1 MAMASTTS
9 LRGGQYVRY
18 LVFLSACLQLLPAV
32 WTVSRSSSVTLE
44 SRMRDDP
51 DLSEFYSLIERDEI
65 AMSKLVHHSLTIFA
79 PTNQAFQRYLNNKT
93 HLNYHMSSTPLRL
106 SQLADTVRSLNDDGT
121 PLYITRTRPL
131 SGMQEDL
138 YVNSAKI
145 IRERS
150 NMEFTNTRGYKQIL
164 HIIDDVLTPITT
176 VFNKTLDTPNP
187 DAWGFL
193 QSVEAINIEPHRVRS
208 FRKKILNLK
217 RDQAFKKPGI
227 STFFIPVETGFKVP
241 PHPTLSMVDKRV
253 IDGHIIPNK
262 AIFTTPAPYGQA
274 LETLQFEDDLRVTIT
289 FFRHDTGKNARVF
302 VVSNT
307 MYSNSR
313 LTPGAVIAEIV
324 KANIPVANGV
334 VHLIH
339 RPLVIVDMHGV
350 QMLTQDNSHTLWSKF
365 RDLIED
371 FAPDFLNIL
380 RGMNQMTIFV
390 PQDDAVSQMM
400 QTNFMSNRKKL
411 LEVLMMHVVPDAI
424 TIDKIKRNNQN
435 HIYQI
440 PTMTSRRFI
449 YFNLNE
455 NRTTHAKSVTV
466 EGGGVNASLVLGD
479 IATKDGYI
487 HIIDRMLGV
496 SYMTVQEK
504 LETDP
509 MLNLTYHFGKL
520 NHFND
525 QLNMTN
531 KRFTYFVPRDKA
543 WIQWFI
549 EHPAANLDDFVRNR
563 DQSRLVLEH
572 HLIVADRVFSMGE
585 LRNMS
590 HDSLILP
597 TVGPESLQIR
607 VKEEDNRFF
616 IQWKETGRWT
626 TVFRADVECT
636 NGLIHVI
643 DAPFVHEYDMITSG
657 GSPVLLCSTALTLV
671 VTVLAMLVA
680 TVGTF

>member
-1 MAMASTTS
+1 MATPAASHWQPA
-9 LRGGQYVRY
+9 LGVILLG
-18 LVFLSACLQLLPAV
+18 ACLLLPPANA
-32 WTVSRSSSVTLE
+32 RSSVTLE
-44 SRMRDDP
+44 MRMRDDP
-51 DLSEFYSLIERDEI
+51 DLSELYSLIERDEI
-65 AMSKLVHHSLTIFA
+65 AMSKLVHNPLTIFA

-106 SQLADTVRSLNDDGT
+106 SQLGDTVRSMNDDGT
-121 PLYITRTRPL
+121 PLYITRMRPL

-150 NMEFTNTRGYKQIL
+150 NMEFKNSRGYTQIL

-217 RDQAFKKPGI
+217 RDQVFKKSGI
-227 STFFIPVETGFKVP
+227 STFFVPVETGFKAP
-241 PHPTLSMVDKRV
+241 PYPTLSMVDKRV
-253 IDGHIIPNK
+253 IDGHVIPNK
-262 AIFTTPAPYGQA
+262 AIFTTPAPYGQP
-274 LETLQFEDDLRVTIT
+274 LETLQFEEDLRVTIT
-289 FFRHDTGKNARVF
+289 FFRYDTGKNTRVF

-324 KANIPVANGV
+324 KPNIPVANGV

-339 RPLVIVDMHGV
+339 RPLVIVDMHGL
-350 QMLTQDNSHTLWSKF
+350 QMLTEHGHTLWGKF

-371 FAPDFLNIL
+371 YAPDFLNVL
-380 RGMNQMTIFV
+380 RGMSQMTLFV
-390 PQDDAVSQMM
+390 PQDEAVAQMM

-440 PTMTSRRFI
+440 PTMNNRRFI

-466 EGGGVNASLVLGD
+466 EGGGVNASLILGD

-504 LETDP
+504 LATDP

-525 QLNMTN
+525 QLNLTN

-549 EHPAANLDDFVRNR
+549 EHPAASLDDFVRNR
-563 DQSRLVLEH
+563 DQSRTVLEH

-597 TVGPESLQIR
+597 TVGLDSLQIR
-607 VKEEDNRFF
+607 VKEEDHRFF

-643 DAPFVHEYDMITSG
+643 DVPFVHEYDMVTSG
-657 GSPVLLCSTALTLV
+657 GRTGALE
-671 VTVLAMLVA
+671 LAAYLAAVLVA
-680 TVGTF
+680 ALAPLV

>member
-1 MAMASTTS
+1 MDIPTS
-9 LRGGQYVRY
+9 SRHGVGQYGRHV
-18 LVFLSACLQLLPAV
+18 VFLLACLQLLPTV
-32 WTVSRSSSVTLE
+32 WTVGRSSSVTLE
-44 SRMRDDP
+44 ARMRDDP

-65 AMSKLVHHSLTIFA
+65 AMSRLVHHPLTIFA

-106 SQLADTVRSLNDDGT
+106 SQLGDTVRSLNDDGT
-121 PLYITRTRPL
+121 PLYITRRRPL

-145 IRERS
+145 VRERS
-150 NMEFTNTRGYKQIL
+150 NMEFKNTRGYTQIL

-217 RDQAFKKPGI
+217 RDQVFKKSGI

-241 PHPTLSMVDKRV
+241 PNPTLSMIDKRV
-253 IDGHIIPNK
+253 IDGHVIPNK
-262 AIFTTPAPYGQA
+262 AIFTTPAPYGKP

-289 FFRHDTGKNARVF
+289 FFRHETGKNTHRVF

-324 KANIPVANGV
+324 KPNIPVANGV

-339 RPLVIVDMHGV
+339 RPLVIVDMHGM
-350 QMLTQDNSHTLWSKF
+350 QMLTDNSHTLWSKF

-371 FAPDFLNIL
+371 YAPEFLNVL
-380 RGMNQMTIFV
+380 RGMSQMTLFV
-390 PQDDAVSQMM
+390 PQDEAVAQMM

-440 PTMTSRRFI
+440 PTMNSRRFL

-455 NRTTHAKSVTV
+455 NRTTHDKSVTV

-563 DQSRLVLEH
+563 EQSRMVLEH
-572 HLIVADRVFSMGE
+572 HLIVADRVFSMGD

-597 TVGPESLQIR
+597 TVGLESLQIR
-607 VKEEDNRFF
+607 VKEEDNRYF

-643 DAPFVHEYDMITSG
+643 DVPFVHEYDMITSDG
-657 GSPVLLCSTALTLV
+657 HRLYSTEPLTLLL
-671 VTVLAMLVA
+671 VTVLTALGAV
-680 TVGTF
+680 

>member
-1 MAMASTTS
+1 MAMASTT
-9 LRGGQYVRY
+9 GGQCGRY
-18 LVFLSACLQLLPAV
+18 LVFLSAWLQLFTLVCTA
-32 WTVSRSSSVTLE
+32 SRSSTVTLE

-121 PLYITRTRPL
+121 PLYITRKRPL

-138 YVNSAKI
+138 YINSAKI

-150 NMEFTNTRGYKQIL
+150 NMEFTNSRGYKQIL
-164 HIIDDVLTPITT
+164 HIIDDVLTPLTT

-217 RDQAFKKPGI
+217 RDQVFKKPGI
-227 STFFIPVETGFKVP
+227 STFFIPVETGFKAP
-241 PHPTLSMVDKRV
+241 PSPTLSMVDKRV
-253 IDGHIIPNK
+253 IDGHVIPNK

-339 RPLVIVDMHGV
+339 RPLVIVDMHAL
-350 QMLTQDNSHTLWSKF
+350 QMLTDTSHTLWSKF

-371 FAPDFLNIL
+371 YAPEFLNML
-380 RGMNQMTIFV
+380 RGKTQMTIFV
-390 PQDDAVSQMM
+390 PQDDAVTQMM

-411 LEVLMMHVVPDAI
+411 LDVLMMHVVLDGV

-435 HIYQI
+435 HIYPI
-440 PTMTSRRFI
+440 RTMKDRHFL

-466 EGGGVNASLVLGD
+466 ESGGVNASLILGD

-549 EHPAANLDDFVRNR
+549 EHPAANLDDFVMNR
-563 DQSRLVLEH
+563 EQSRLVLEQ
-572 HLIVADRVFSMGE
+572 HLIVADRVFSMGD

-607 VKEEDNRFF
+607 VKEEDNRYF

-626 TVFRADVECT
+626 PVFRADVECT

-643 DAPFVHEYDMITSG
+643 DVPFVHEYDMITSAG
-657 GSPVLLCSTALTLV
+657 TQVHRYSAALTLT
-671 VTVLAMLVA
+671 VTVLAMFA
-680 TVGTF
+680 MTGAY

>member
-1 MAMASTTS
+1 MDIPTS
-9 LRGGQYVRY
+9 SRHGVGQYGRHV
-18 LVFLSACLQLLPAV
+18 VFLLACLQLLPTV
-32 WTVSRSSSVTLE
+32 WTVGRSSSVTLE
-44 SRMRDDP
+44 ARMRDDP

-65 AMSKLVHHSLTIFA
+65 AMSRLVHHPLTIFA

-106 SQLADTVRSLNDDGT
+106 SQLGDTVRSLNDDGT
-121 PLYITRTRPL
+121 PLYITRRRPL

-145 IRERS
+145 VRERS
-150 NMEFTNTRGYKQIL
+150 NMEFKNTRGYTQ
-164 HIIDDVLTPITT
+164 V
-176 VFNKTLDTPNP
+176 
-187 DAWGFL
+187 G
-193 QSVEAINIEPHRVRS
+193 
-208 FRKKILNLK
+208 
-217 RDQAFKKPGI
+217 
-227 STFFIPVETGFKVP
+227 
-241 PHPTLSMVDKRV
+241 
-253 IDGHIIPNK
+253 
-262 AIFTTPAPYGQA
+262 
-274 LETLQFEDDLRVTIT
+274 
-289 FFRHDTGKNARVF
+289 VF

-324 KANIPVANGV
+324 KPNIPVANGV

-339 RPLVIVDMHGV
+339 RPLVIVDMHGM
-350 QMLTQDNSHTLWSKF
+350 QMLTDNSHTLWSKF

-371 FAPDFLNIL
+371 YAPEFLNVL
-380 RGMNQMTIFV
+380 RGMSQMTLFV
-390 PQDDAVSQMM
+390 PQDEAVAQMM

-440 PTMTSRRFI
+440 PTMNSRRFL

-455 NRTTHAKSVTV
+455 NRTTHDKSVTV

-563 DQSRLVLEH
+563 EQSRMVLEH
-572 HLIVADRVFSMGE
+572 HLIVADRVFSMGD

-597 TVGPESLQIR
+597 TVGLESLQIR
-607 VKEEDNRFF
+607 VKEEDNRYF

-643 DAPFVHEYDMITSG
+643 DVPFVHEYDMITSDG
-657 GSPVLLCSTALTLV
+657 HRLYGIEPLTLLL
-671 VTVLAMLVA
+671 VTVLTALGAV
-680 TVGTF
+680 